1 MTIACYCRVSP
12 NSKSESAQRREI
24 NKWLVDHRIN
34 QPVHWFVERHGEEL
48 SELRQLRSDIANG
61 AIRTIIVCSVDR
73 LSLSFSDGV
82 AVLSGL
88 LEQGIRVVAT
98 SQKIDI
104 DGKANPSAANL
115 VTAVS
120 QMAFELHREKH
131 IAGIAAAKERGAF
144 KGRKKGALKSSNGPA
159 AVAELRATGMTYNAI
174 CQRLGLSKP
183 TAIRY
188 FKIAKSTPLG
198 IEPSR

>member
-12 NSKSESAQRREI
+12 NSKSEAAQRREI
-24 NKWLVDHRIN
+24 NKWLADHRIN
-34 QPVHWFVERHGEEL
+34 QPVHWFVDKHGEDL
-48 SELRQLRSDIANG
+48 TELRQLRSDIANG
-61 AIRTIIVCSVDR
+61 AIRTIIVCSIDR

-104 DGKANPSAANL
+104 DGKANPSAASL
-115 VTAVS
+115 VNAVA

-131 IAGIAAAKERGAF
+131 IAGVEAAKKRGAF
-144 KGRKKGALKSSNGPA
+144 KGRKKGALKDSNGPA
-159 AVAELRATGMTYNAI
+159 KVAELRAEGLTYNAI
-174 CQRLGLSKP
+174 CQKLGISKP
-183 TAIRY
+183 TVIRY
-188 FKIAKSTPLG
+188 LRMAS
-198 IEPSR
+198 